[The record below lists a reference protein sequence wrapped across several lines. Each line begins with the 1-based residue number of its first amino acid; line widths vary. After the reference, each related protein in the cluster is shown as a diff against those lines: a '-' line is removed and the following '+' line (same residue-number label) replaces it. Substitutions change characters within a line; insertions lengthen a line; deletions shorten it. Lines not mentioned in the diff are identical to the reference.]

1 MKFFVIFFPAFFL
14 YASLIHAAENL
25 PEAVLEANDVTDGL
39 QEVTKL
45 FRGAVDG
52 VEGDE
57 TGEDGKRDDSGKR
70 RASYRRYAA
79 MTMVNKW
86 RATSYAET
94 IDVKILSEFL
104 YLSFN
109 LGNNNNKL

>member
-14 YASLIHAAENL
+14 YAFLIDAGENS
-25 PEAVLEANDVTDGL
+25 PQAVLEANDVTDGL
-39 QEVTKL
+39 HQVTKL
-45 FRGAVDG
+45 FRGAADG
-52 VEGDE
+52 VERDEAGEGEKGDDN
-57 TGEDGKRDDSGKR
+57 TKR

-86 RATSYAET
+86 KAASYSET

-109 LGNNNNKL
+109 LGNNNKI